1 MDKAID
7 SNKKRGVEESVHP
20 GVAHDDRTVML
31 TGGAHQPD
39 EMQVVW
45 SRTEVVR
52 AISGKK
58 RVVPRENS
66 LLLKIIEGQ
75 DKGKIYALNG
85 KSQFAIGR
93 GEADISLRDSR
104 VSKIHCFIESYD
116 GLFVIKD
123 MQSTNGT
130 LLNQF
135 VLAEDFLKNGDKIQ
149 IGQTVLEFQVK
160 S

>member
-1 MDKAID
+1 MDRSID
-7 SNKKRGVEESVHP
+7 LDKKRGLEENVRS
-20 GVAHDDRTVML
+20 GVAHDDQTIL
-31 TGGAHQPD
+31 LKGGAPQPD

-58 RVVPRENS
+58 RVIPRENS
-66 LLLKIIEGQ
+66 LLLKIVEGQ
-75 DKGKIYALNG
+75 DKGKTHVLNG

-93 GEADISLRDSR
+93 GEADISLKDSR
-104 VSKIHCFIESYD
+104 VSKIHCFIEIYD

-149 IGQTVLEFQVK
+149 IGQSVLEFQVK
-160 S
+160 V